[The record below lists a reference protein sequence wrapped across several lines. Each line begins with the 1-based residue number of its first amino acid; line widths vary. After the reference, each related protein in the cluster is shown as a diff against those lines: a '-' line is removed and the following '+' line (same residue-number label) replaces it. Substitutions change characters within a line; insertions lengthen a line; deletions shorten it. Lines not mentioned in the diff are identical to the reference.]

1 MGIIAKRRDYGSNA
15 YKITSNAYK
24 KKSNAYV

>member
-1 MGIIAKRRDYGSNA
+1 MGIIAKRRDYDSNA